1 MKSFHSLIFAILLL
15 SCAMMNCTTSV
26 NDLEINS
33 ILKNLKD
40 HQGKVI
46 VEIDGKKFYDE
57 NRIFTGSVMV
67 ASTSIRANLYDSLR
81 SNVIASVMMND
92 WYKSKN
98 KVYQVKAGENTNV
111 NILIGKIIDP
121 NQNKG
126 IGYLFMNGQCK
137 IMDYSKEVLV
147 FKFEGLTAEYMK
159 MSSQNQW
166 QKIAGYIVIKKPK
179 YEFLDIDEKSF
190 FKN

>member
-1 MKSFHSLIFAILLL
+1 
-15 SCAMMNCTTSV
+15 MMNCTTSV
-26 NDLEINS
+26 NDLDINS